1 MKKRAFIYIILAG
14 IFWGTSGIFAN
25 YLTPYGFTSVQ
36 LTAIRAFVSFF
47 CMLIYSLI
55 LNRKMFRAKL
65 KDLILFAAIG
75 VSIFLTA
82 SFYFSSMQATSIST
96 AVILMYTAPI
106 YVMIFSVLFLGEK
119 LSRLKLISVVL
130 MLIGCC
136 LVSGVIGG
144 LKFDAFGI
152 ITGALSGL
160 AYGAYNILTKISM
173 KCGCAPESTTLYS
186 FFFMALFA
194 AIVSKP
200 IEIINLTAQKPAF
213 LIPMSIGIGVVT
225 CVLPYFLYTYA
236 MKYLPAGT
244 ASSLGIVEPMAAT
257 LFSIIIF
264 REALDI
270 FSFLGI
276 ALILVSVFM
285 LSKADD
291 SEK

>member
-1 MKKRAFIYIILAG
+1 
-14 IFWGTSGIFAN
+14 
-25 YLTPYGFTSVQ
+25 
-36 LTAIRAFVSFF
+36 
-47 CMLIYSLI
+47 
-55 LNRKMFRAKL
+55 MFRAKL

-106 YVMIFSVLFLGEK
+106 YVMIFSILFLGEK
-119 LSRLKLISVVL
+119 LSHLKLISVVL

-152 ITGALSGL
+152 IIGALSGL

-244 ASSLGIVEPMAAT
+244 ASALGIVEPMAAT